1 MKSAI
6 MDVIA
11 FPFYG
16 VGWLFGIVVRAL
28 TWCREAAILG
38 YDDGKHG
45 GRRSEGE

>member
-16 VGWLFGIVVRAL
+16 VGWLLGIMVRAL
-28 TWCREAAILG
+28 AWCREAAMLG
-38 YDDGKHG
+38 YDDGKRGG
-45 GRRSEGE
+45 GRSESE